1 MVWDRRYDRSRA
13 SRELAAQEHRRR
25 VHGRGR
31 VLFWLVVAA
40 VAAGM
45 MFSVGM
51 KGVSMNA
58 LASTLPPSIV
68 VICDGVAA

>member
-40 VAAGM
+40 VAAWI
-45 MFSVGM
+45 SVVNRNS
-51 KGVSMNA
+51 VSWIEQSSA
-58 LASTLPPSIV
+58 CVAG
-68 VICDGVAA
+68 VICDGAVA

>member
-40 VAAGM
+40 VAAW
-45 MFSVGM
+45 
-51 KGVSMNA
+51 
-58 LASTLPPSIV
+58 IV
-68 VICDGVAA
+68 VICEGVAA